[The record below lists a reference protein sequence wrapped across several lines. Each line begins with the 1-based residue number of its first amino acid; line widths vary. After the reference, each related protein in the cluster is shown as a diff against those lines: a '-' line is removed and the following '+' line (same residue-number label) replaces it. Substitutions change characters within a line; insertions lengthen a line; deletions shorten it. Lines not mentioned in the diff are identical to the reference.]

1 MQFSVA
7 NGASTYADVMTLNG
21 AGNVGVGTSSPVSL
35 LTASKSTNSGSGS
48 TFPRLSVANTLAT
61 QGDGASTFNF
71 ADVNVSSGDGA
82 VNMFLAT
89 TYAAGTWAPSGQLN
103 VATNHPLIVK
113 TNNTEQM
120 RLTEAGVLQLTQGQI
135 KFPATQVASA
145 DVNTL
150 DDYEEGTFTPSI
162 AFGGASVGITYFD
175 RQGNY
180 TKIGRQVTC
189 TMYIA
194 LTAVGS
200 STGNA
205 QITGLPFTCANLNRG
220 TVGAPSF
227 RFSNITFSG
236 QLTGSVP
243 NNGTNIDLSNTSL
256 LGTQTLLTNANF
268 NSASEFNAITVTY
281 FTA

>member
-1 MQFSVA
+1 L
-7 NGASTYADVMTLNG
+7 LNATG
-21 AGNVGVGTSSPVSL
+21 GNVGIGTSSP
-35 LTASKSTNSGSGS
+35 AEK
-48 TFPRLSVANTLAT
+48 LSVAGAIITT
-61 QGDGASTFNF
+61 GGITGHGASRATFSQEGANGAF
-71 ADVNVSSGDGA
+71 LQSYGANTSTVGAFTLRQASSDFSVS
-82 VNMFLAT
+82 
-89 TYAAGTWAPSGQLN
+89 QI
-103 VATNHPLIVK
+103 PLSIS
-113 TNNTEQM
+113 TS
-120 RLTEAGVLQLTQGQI
+120 GVLEILSGI

-145 DVNTL
+145 DVKTL

-189 TMYIA
+189 VMYIA